1 MAITQIRGSSQI
13 QNQTLTRD
21 KLVADFLEGSDLDL
35 TNGAGNATITGL
47 KDGANPRDAVTY
59 SQLEALEQS
68 LAAALIYRG
77 TLNAGADLS
86 GNSTGNPYI
95 DATNG
100 LKTGDLFIVSGNGY
114 ITDGAGHQ
122 LAVNSGDHLIANT
135 DIAADANIDVLTD
148 FDKVDNTEADDIL
161 RESDI
166 VDNLTST
173 SVVDPLSA
181 NQGRVLGD
189 RITARE
195 ALGLP
200 VYNELPAVTANSA
213 TITLSNVPV
222 TGSQQVYLN
231 GVRQAPGSGNDY
243 TISNDTITFSF
254 NLKPN
259 DVVLVDYMR

>member
-21 KLVADFLEGSDLDL
+21 KLALDFLEGSDLDL

-47 KDGANPRDAVTY
+47 REGSNPRDAVTY

-68 LAAALIYRG
+68 LAAALVYRG
-77 TLNAGADLS
+77 TLTAGADLS
-86 GNSTGNPYI
+86 GNTTGNPYI

-100 LKTGDLFIVSGNGY
+100 LKTGDLFIISGNGY
-114 ITDGAGHQ
+114 VTDAFGNQ
-122 LAVNSGDHLIANT
+122 LAINSGDHLIANKTLSADT
-135 DIAADANIDVLTD
+135 DINVLTD

-161 RESDI
+161 RESDV

-173 SVVDPLSA
+173 STVDPLSA
-181 NQGRVLGD
+181 NQGRILGN

-213 TITLSNVPV
+213 TITLSNVPIA
-222 TGSQQVYLN
+222 GSQQVYLN

-243 TISNDTITFSF
+243 SITGDTITFAF
-254 NLKPN
+254 DLKTN